1 MPDLEDRGRIWAEYD
16 LDNLIH
22 NYRQA
27 KKRVGGAKVLA
38 IVKADAYGHGAVE
51 ISRALEAEGAA
62 YFAVAAPEEALQLR
76 AAGIRSPLLLLGVAP
91 DIDVAEL
98 AEHDVELAVNTV
110 ETAERF
116 SRLAGGRDIKVHIQ
130 LDTGMSRLGLDTVS
144 SVEQA
149 GEQAIAISRL
159 PHIKLE
165 GMYTHLCVADMPE
178 EDEFTRNQIRL
189 FKETTEYVKAHGV
202 DIPVCHCANSAGILR
217 FPEATFDMVR
227 EGIILYGIAPDP
239 SLREVCELRP
249 VMSIRTRIM
258 QVKTIK
264 AGTSVGYGRS
274 WKAPQD
280 ADIATVG
287 VGYADGIIRENSNKI
302 SMLVHGRR
310 AKNVGRICMDI
321 TMLDVTG
328 IPCKP
333 GDVVTVLGPDG
344 EDRVLAEE
352 LIEKVDTVPD
362 EFVCNISKRV
372 PRLYV
377 RGGKVTARTEYIL

>member
-1 MPDLEDRGRIWAEYD
+1 MPNLEDRGRIWAELD
-16 LDNLIH
+16 LDNLIF
-22 NYRQA
+22 NYQQA

-51 ISRALEAEGAA
+51 VSRALEAHGVD
-62 YFAVAAPEEALQLR
+62 YLAVAAPEEALQLR
-76 AAGIRSPLLLLGVAP
+76 AAGIRAPLLLLGVAP
-91 DIDVAEL
+91 DTDVAAL
-98 AEHDVELAVNTV
+98 AEQDVELAVNTV
-110 ETAERF
+110 ETAQRF
-116 SRLAGGRDIKVHIQ
+116 SALSGGRQIKVHIQ

-144 SVEQA
+144 SVERA
-149 GEQAIAISRL
+149 GEEAIAISRL
-159 PHIKLE
+159 PNLKLE
-165 GMYTHLCVADMPE
+165 GMYTHLCVADTPE
-178 EDEFTRNQIRL
+178 EDDFTRSQIRL
-189 FKETTEYVKAHGV
+189 FKETTDYVKSHGV

-227 EGIILYGIAPDP
+227 EGIILYGVAPDP
-239 SLREVCELRP
+239 WMRELCELRP
-249 VMSIRTRIM
+249 VMSIRTRVM

-264 AGTSVGYGRS
+264 AGTTVGYGRS
-274 WKAPQD
+274 WTAPQD

-302 SMLVHGRR
+302 SMLVHGKR
-310 AKNVGRICMDI
+310 AQNVGRICMDI

-333 GDVVTVLGPDG
+333 GDIVTVLGPDG
-344 EDRVLAEE
+344 GDRVLAEE
-352 LIEKVDTVPD
+352 LVEKVDTVPD

-377 RGGKVTARTEYIL
+377 RGGRVEARTEYIL